1 MCKWNGRV
9 SETAWAV
16 FFKVRDKRTADTR
29 ESLLKWKVFMCTQW
43 FCRKKK
49 KDKYFKAS
57 GRVEILLTFPYLF
70 SLFPEHM
77 FHNSFISKWRR
88 RYCPKY
94 VVWLALLGGRFCVT
108 HVYFMP
114 FQTICFLALCLTKI
128 MRNSDCRGVQCYYSS
143 NIFWHFGFRF
153 LFFWES

>member
-1 MCKWNGRV
+1 MVEFQRQHELFCFFFFWV
-9 SETAWAV
+9 SD
-16 FFKVRDKRTADTR
+16 RRTADMR
-29 ESLLKWKVFMCTQW
+29 ETLLRWTVFMHTQW
-43 FCRKKK
+43 FCRKK

-57 GRVEILLTFPYLF
+57 GRVEILLNFPYLF

-94 VVWLALLGGRFCVT
+94 GVWLALLSGTFCVT

-128 MRNSDCRGVQCYYSS
+128 MRNSDCRGVQCYYNS